1 MENRQ
6 EPAAHPGPA
15 AASSAG
21 ITRRHALTAAGGVLA
36 GAALAQAAGPAFAAT
51 AASADADAIVVGHGL
66 AGLVATAELAAAGRK
81 VLLLDQ
87 EPETNLGG
95 QAFWSFGGLFFVD
108 SAEQRL
114 MGIKDSKDLAWQDW
128 LGTAG
133 FDRGVDDPAGQD
145 HWAYRWAEAYVDF
158 ASGEKRSW
166 LAGLGVQWFPVVGWA
181 ERGGGL
187 ADGHGNSV
195 PRFHV
200 TWGTGPAVVEPFE
213 KKVRAAVA
221 DGTVGF
227 RFRHRVD
234 GIVTTGG
241 AVTGV
246 HGAVLEPSG
255 AARGESSSRTVV
267 GEFELSAPVVIVTSG
282 GIGADHDLIR
292 QNWPARLGT
301 PPRSMI
307 TGVPAHVDGRML
319 GITGKAGGRIV
330 NPDRM
335 WHYTEGL
342 RNYAPIWPGHGIRIL
357 PGPSSMWFDAT
368 GKRFNSP
375 DIPGYDTLHT
385 LKSITDTGYDY
396 SWFVTTQK
404 IIAKEFAL
412 SGSEQNP
419 DLTEKNVWKLLSRIW
434 QTPEP
439 IERFKEQGEDF
450 VVATTLP
457 DLVAGMNELTGTDL
471 IDLDGLKRQI
481 EARDREIDNPYTK
494 DVQVMGIRNAL
505 AYPGD
510 SLSRTASAH
519 RILDPD
525 AGPLIAVRLNI
536 LTRKTLGGLQ
546 TDLSGRV
553 LNASGD
559 PIAGLYAAGEVA
571 GFGGGGVHGYR
582 SLEGTFLGGCL
593 FSGRAAGRAAAA
605 ATAT

>member
-1 MENRQ
+1 MENSASPSVVSRRQ
-6 EPAAHPGPA
+6 
-15 AASSAG
+15 
-21 ITRRHALTAAGGVLA
+21 ALTVAGGVLA
-36 GAALAQAAGPAFAAT
+36 GAALASNASPASAAGP
-51 AASADADAIVVGHGL
+51 SDADAIVVGGGL
-66 AGLVATAELAAAGRK
+66 AGLVATAELAAAGRR

-87 EPETNLGG
+87 EPESNLGG
-95 QAFWSFGGLFFVD
+95 QAFWSFGGLFLVD
-108 SAEQRL
+108 SDEQRL
-114 MGIKDSKDLAWQDW
+114 MGIKDSRELAWQDW
-128 LGTAG
+128 LGAAG
-133 FDRGVDDPAGQD
+133 FDRGTTDPGGQD
-145 HWAYRWAEAYVDF
+145 YWAHKWAEAYVDF
-158 ASGEKRSW
+158 AAGEKRSW
-166 LAGLGVQWFPVVGWA
+166 LHELGVRWFPVVGWA

-221 DGTVGF
+221 AGKVTL

-234 GIVTTGG
+234 EVVRTGG
-241 AVTGV
+241 VVTGV
-246 HGAVLEPSG
+246 RGAVLEPSS
-255 AARGESSSRTVV
+255 AARGKASSRTVV
-267 GEFELSAPVVIVTSG
+267 GDFELSAPVVIVTSG
-282 GIGADHDLIR
+282 GIGANHDLVR

-301 PPRSMI
+301 PPKTMI
-307 TGVPAHVDGRML
+307 SGVPAYADGRML
-319 GITGKAGGRIV
+319 AITEKAGGRIV

-342 RNYAPIWPGHGIRIL
+342 RNYDPIWANHGIRIL

-368 GKRFNSP
+368 GKRFSAP
-375 DIPGYDTLHT
+375 DLPGYDTLHT

-419 DLTEKNVWKLLSRIW
+419 DLTNKDVLMLLSRIW

-439 IERFKEQGEDF
+439 IERFKKNGADF
-450 VVATTLP
+450 VVASTLSE
-457 DLVAGMNELTGTDL
+457 LVRGMNKLTG
-471 IDLDGLKRQI
+471 DGLIGLADLQRQI
-481 EARDREIDNPYTK
+481 VARDREIDNPYTK

-505 AYPGD
+505 SYPGD

-519 RILDPD
+519 KILDP
-525 AGPLIAVRLNI
+525 AAAPLIAVRLNI

-553 LNASGD
+553 LDATGA
-559 PIAGLYAAGEVA
+559 PVPGLYAAGEVA

-593 FSGRAAGRAAAA
+593 FSGRQAGRAAAA
-605 ATAT
+605 ATAS